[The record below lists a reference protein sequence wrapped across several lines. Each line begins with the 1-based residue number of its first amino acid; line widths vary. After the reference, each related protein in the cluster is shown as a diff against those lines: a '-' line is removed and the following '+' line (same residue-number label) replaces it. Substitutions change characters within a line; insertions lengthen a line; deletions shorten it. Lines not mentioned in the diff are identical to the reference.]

1 MPTRK
6 QRRRRNKDLRHEW
19 EEVYVDEEGRELA
32 PEEVEELAPA
42 AAAKNGAAPR
52 PKGKAKSS
60 QPAQTARGGRVVQ
73 PPSWRRVF
81 KRTAIFAPLMY
92 VFITLVDRSVS
103 PLAALSVHAAAHPPL
118 PAVQLPDGQADL
130 PALGEAPGGGRAS
143 AAPGASPPR

>member
-6 QRRRRNKDLRHEW
+6 QRRKREKDLRHEW

-42 AAAKNGAAPR
+42 VAAKNGAAPR
-52 PKGKAKSS
+52 TKAKPKSS
-60 QPAQTARGGRVVQ
+60 QPARTARSGRTVK

-92 VFITLVDRSVS
+92 VFITLTNRSVS
-103 PLAALSVHAAAHPPL
+103 PMYALLFTLQLVLLFL
-118 PAVQLPDGQADL
+118 PFSYLMDKFTYRLWQKRQAR
-130 PALGEAPGGGRAS
+130 PG
-143 AAPGASPPR
+143 

>member
-6 QRRRRNKDLRHEW
+6 QRRRRQKDLRHEW

-52 PKGKAKSS
+52 PKAKATRS
-60 QPAQTARGGRVVQ
+60 QPTRQARGGRTVQ

-92 VFITLVDRSVS
+92 VFITLMDRSVS
-103 PLAALSVHAAAHPPL
+103 PLAALLFTLQLVLLFL
-118 PAVQLPDGQADL
+118 PFSYLMDKLTYRLWQKRQA
-130 PALGEAPGGGRAS
+130 PS
-143 AAPGASPPR
+143 